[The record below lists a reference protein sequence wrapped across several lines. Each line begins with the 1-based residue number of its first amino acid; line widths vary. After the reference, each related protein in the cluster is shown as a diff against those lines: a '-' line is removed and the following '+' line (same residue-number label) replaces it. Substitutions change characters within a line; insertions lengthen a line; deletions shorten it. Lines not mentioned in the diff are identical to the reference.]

1 MKFTIEQPV
10 LAAALSKVNGA
21 VEKRNTIPILGN
33 VLIYA
38 AGNHIAVTG
47 TDLDISVTTT
57 APATVSEPGSTTVSA
72 AMLFDIVK
80 KLNKGKLITFT
91 ADDRNATI
99 KSGRSDI
106 KLGVLTADD
115 FPQIASA
122 EYAASV
128 EATQEDVKRLF
139 DLSAFAMSTEETR
152 YYLNGVYLHS
162 VDRSLRAVSTDGHRL
177 AQVDSEVRADIAG
190 VIVPRKTVN
199 LVKSLLTEGD
209 ATVRVS
215 EAKVRFEFGDTV
227 VTSKVIDGVFPD
239 YTRVVPNSFK
249 LSVTADA
256 TDLKRAGD
264 LVSSVSNERTK
275 AVKIALTE
283 DLITLEVNG
292 GIDNGREEVECQYA
306 GDAFSVGVNSK
317 YLAEV
322 LQMCGDEAELS
333 FNDSMSPMQ
342 VKTGGDDK
350 VLWVL
355 MPMRV

>member
-1 MKFTIEQPV
+1 MKFTISQPDLV
-10 LAAALSKVNGA
+10 NALSKVIGA

-38 AGNHIAVTG
+38 ASNNIEITG

-91 ADDRNATI
+91 ADDRVANI

-106 KLGVLTADD
+106 NLGALSASE
-115 FPQIASA
+115 FPQIASQN
-122 EYAASV
+122 YDASV
-128 EATQEDVKRLF
+128 DATQADIKRLF
-139 DLSAFAMSTEETR
+139 ELSSFAMSTEETR

-162 VDRSLRAVSTDGHRL
+162 FEGLLRAVSTDGHRL
-177 AQVDSEVRADIAG
+177 AQVDSKVKADISG
-190 VIVPRKTVN
+190 IIIPRKTVA
-199 LVKSLLTEGD
+199 LIKSLLNEGE

-215 EAKVRFEFGDTV
+215 DSKVQFEFSETV
-227 VTSKVIDGVFPD
+227 VTSKVIDGTFPD
-239 YTRVVPNSFK
+239 YTRVVPKSFE

-256 TDLKRAGD
+256 SDLKRASD

-292 GIDNGREEVECQYA
+292 GIDKGREEVECQYSGGEFA
-306 GDAFSVGVNSK
+306 VGVNSK

-322 LQMCGDEAELS
+322 LQMCGDDAEFS
-333 FNDSMSPMQ
+333 FNDSLSPIQ
-342 VKTGGDDK
+342 VKTGGDDD

-355 MPMRV
+355 MPLRV